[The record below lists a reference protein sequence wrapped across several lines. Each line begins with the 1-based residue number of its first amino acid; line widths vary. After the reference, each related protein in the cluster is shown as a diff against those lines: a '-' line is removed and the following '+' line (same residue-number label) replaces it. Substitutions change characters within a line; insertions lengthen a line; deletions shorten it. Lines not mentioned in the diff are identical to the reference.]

1 MITKGMM
8 MIMMMKTTMMM
19 IFTVS
24 STWFVLTRGFL
35 DPTELHWDFT
45 LRSNILYSYDH
56 DHDHEGHIGNDMTM
70 I

>member
-1 MITKGMM
+1 MDIEITITKRMM
-8 MIMMMKTTMMM
+8 MIMM

-56 DHDHEGHIGNDMTM
+56 DHHEGHIGNDMTM